1 MQKAFER
8 VKSSGYMTNWAA
20 RLFARAIDRKLKEIG
35 VASGQMPVFFA
46 LGDGAALQ
54 QKKLAQIASIE
65 QPTMAAT
72 LSRME
77 RDGLIIRRPDP
88 DDGRSQLVELTPAA
102 MEKAA
107 LVKQA
112 GMAVHARALEQLSD
126 DERVLFL
133 DMLGRV
139 VSSLEGLLEEDPA

>member
-1 MQKAFER
+1 MQMTFDR
-8 VKSSGYMTNWAA
+8 TKSSGYMTNWAA
-20 RLFARAIDRKLKEIG
+20 RLFARAIDRRLKEIG

-46 LGDGAALQ
+46 LGNGAALP

-77 RDGLIIRRPDP
+77 RDGLIVRRPDP

-112 GMAVHARALEQLSD
+112 GMSVHAKALEQLSE
-126 DERVLFL
+126 DERALFL
-133 DMLGRV
+133 DMLARI
-139 VSSLEGLLEEDPA
+139 VSSLEDKPV